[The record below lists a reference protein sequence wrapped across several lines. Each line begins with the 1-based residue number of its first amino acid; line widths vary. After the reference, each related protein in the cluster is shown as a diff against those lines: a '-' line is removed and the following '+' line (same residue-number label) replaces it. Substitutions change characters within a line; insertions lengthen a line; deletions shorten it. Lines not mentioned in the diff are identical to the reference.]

1 MQKIYIILFTA
12 CLIISSCGTEEDTP
26 APPSNIVQTPEPVV
40 ETPSLTQYTLTV
52 TAGDGGT
59 VSTEGGAYN
68 EGTQVTV
75 TALPDEGYGFLGWE
89 GDNSDSSSL
98 NLTINA
104 DTTIQAL
111 FAELPALVLP
121 SLPSKMFTKGVAD
134 TLLFSFSSSAG
145 YKSVDIQSE
154 LGSVEIIQEP
164 EVGIENGDV
173 IIQYTPNSIGNVNH
187 MITIAGHDDINISI
201 IDQNDLEKNETYR
214 IRTQP
219 EPKHKNYLKP
229 SQELVKSD
237 SKVNIGQIRYLNQRD
252 NLISNFCSGIFENY
266 NIHGNPYDEPSSSAF
281 ADINGDGYDDILI
294 QPVFTNTGIGI
305 SSVGTEYEI
314 YIYENGEYKFYPID
328 FGGKTNLKI
337 QLARKILVGDFDND
351 GDADFYSANFGL
363 DAPPYS
369 EEPSY
374 FLINNYSVDGTFDYK
389 LNPHIEGVHEAS
401 AADIDNDGDLD
412 IFSIGRRK
420 ITTPSVP
427 LYRNDGNFNFT
438 VWNDFFELNGNN
450 ELWFFV
456 DYVTSELVDI
466 DKDGFVD
473 LVLTG
478 HEWER
483 FNDNCA
489 EYTDNECGRSTIIWG
504 SNSGFNTNTKSYLP
518 IISGFETAVDI
529 KSNDIDND
537 GINEI
542 IIVRTGGGDFV
553 IDEQGQDIND
563 ANQETSFYGGW
574 YIQIIKVLSRTEI
587 VDITN
592 DIIDS
597 YYSNE
602 TKDYC
607 GLPENEWIYKIIVGD
622 YDNDGNLDIYNRMQ
636 TNRPLHRWE
645 WNGSRFVKISP

>member
-1 MQKIYIILFTA
+1 M
-12 CLIISSCGTEEDTP
+12 
-26 APPSNIVQTPEPVV
+26 
-40 ETPSLTQYTLTV
+40 
-52 TAGDGGT
+52 
-59 VSTEGGAYN
+59 
-68 EGTQVTV
+68 
-75 TALPDEGYGFLGWE
+75 
-89 GDNSDSSSL
+89 
-98 NLTINA
+98 
-104 DTTIQAL
+104 
-111 FAELPALVLP
+111 
-121 SLPSKMFTKGVAD
+121 
-134 TLLFSFSSSAG
+134 
-145 YKSVDIQSE
+145 
-154 LGSVEIIQEP
+154 
-164 EVGIENGDV
+164 
-173 IIQYTPNSIGNVNH
+173 
-187 MITIAGHDDINISI
+187 
-201 IDQNDLEKNETYR
+201 
-214 IRTQP
+214 
-219 EPKHKNYLKP
+219 
-229 SQELVKSD
+229 
-237 SKVNIGQIRYLNQRD
+237 
-252 NLISNFCSGIFENY
+252 
-266 NIHGNPYDEPSSSAF
+266 
-281 ADINGDGYDDILI
+281 
-294 QPVFTNTGIGI
+294 
-305 SSVGTEYEI
+305 
-314 YIYENGEYKFYPID
+314 
-328 FGGKTNLKI
+328 
-337 QLARKILVGDFDND
+337 
-351 GDADFYSANFGL
+351 
-363 DAPPYS
+363 
-369 EEPSY
+369 
-374 FLINNYSVDGTFDYK
+374 
-389 LNPHIEGVHEAS
+389 
-401 AADIDNDGDLD
+401 
-412 IFSIGRRK
+412 
-420 ITTPSVP
+420 
-427 LYRNDGNFNFT
+427 
-438 VWNDFFELNGNN
+438 
-450 ELWFFV
+450 
-456 DYVTSELVDI
+456 TSELVDI

-602 TKDYC
+602 TKDFC